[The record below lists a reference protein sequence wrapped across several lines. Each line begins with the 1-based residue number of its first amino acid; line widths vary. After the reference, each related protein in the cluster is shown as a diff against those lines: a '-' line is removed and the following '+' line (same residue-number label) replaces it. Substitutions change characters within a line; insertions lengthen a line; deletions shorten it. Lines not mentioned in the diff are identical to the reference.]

1 MLLAEG
7 LGRLERERRVRSQ
20 SHSREVQQEQERGH
34 DVQTRG
40 GRLHR
45 VICSSPWQPF
55 EQRCAVSPPPGGEEP
70 RALWPHHVCR
80 AAHVRPRRPASR
92 CRTDTAAA
100 TVRGRAQLHLPLA
113 LCCIFPVVPS
123 QHVVFMVCNEKQLQ
137 GTKIL
142 FTSREIPFPTGRRNW
157 VI

>member
-1 MLLAEG
+1 MQFSYSEERNSCKRRNAEG
-7 LGRLERERRVRSQ
+7 RKKCSWQKALDAWSGSVVSA
-20 SHSREVQQEQERGH
+20 HSREVQQEQERGH
-34 DVQTRG
+34 DVHTRG

-55 EQRCAVSPPPGGEEP
+55 EQRCAVSPHPGGEEP

-113 LCCIFPVVPS
+113 LRVSFAAFFQSSPVS
-123 QHVVFMVCNEKQLQ
+123 
-137 GTKIL
+137 T
-142 FTSREIPFPTGRRNW
+142 
-157 VI
+157 